1 MKVREGLENR
11 EAWCEEA
18 EVRKLD
24 LRIKLSESLIAMLS
38 SAYRSE
44 YTVYSNGMGLV
55 LEQLS
60 RVASARF
67 SIAYPTNA
75 NAMLQK

>member
-1 MKVREGLENR
+1 MRVWRTGKLGMKKP
-11 EAWCEEA
+11 

-24 LRIKLSESLIAMLS
+24 LRIKLPESLIAMLS

-44 YTVYSNGMGLV
+44 YTVHSNGVWLM

-60 RVASARF
+60 RVASAWF
-67 SIAYPTNA
+67 SVVYPTSA
-75 NAMLQK
+75 NAMSHK